1 MAQERLSIE
10 QEMELREN
18 MVSSISPDYAKYTS
32 MIPKFQEYARNST
45 DKFKNRKL
53 FTEKVINSDCGSK
66 ALVLYSQTGR
76 RTKVISIER
85 CHNRFCPLCSFIE
98 QKKDT
103 QRVEYIMQR
112 ASQVEDSA
120 LLAFTLSYP
129 NCSGDQLN
137 DEIKLLNT
145 SFKKFSRQL
154 EREGYLLGSFR
165 KLEVTYNDD
174 TNTFNP
180 HLHVLFHIRKSL
192 YFGTEYYK
200 EADVWRQ
207 IWSRCSNREDIKNF
221 YVRCF
226 DPSRDTLS
234 ASFIKEYSFYSVKPS
249 EMMHSQEVFD
259 YMVSALKSKQV
270 YTLGGTLLEYG
281 LYYDENKDSLRKS
294 KAFATCSDDH
304 ISDLFSHIGLVSFD
318 FDSGL
323 YYVEQFDELPRPLLM
338 SDVEFG
344 RLFNCSHLLSYD
356 LFLDPFILDG
366 FMQGASIEALLK
378 LDVLRYLAS

>member
-1 MAQERLSIE
+1 MKRQTLSIE

-18 MVSSISPDYAKYTS
+18 MVSSISPDYAQYTS
-32 MIPKFQEYARNST
+32 MIPRFQEFARNST

-103 QRVEYIMQR
+103 QRVEYIMQQ

-129 NCSGDQLN
+129 NCSGTQLN
-137 DEIKLLNT
+137 DEIKLLN
-145 SFKKFSRQL
+145 SSYNKFYKQL
-154 EREGYLLGSFR
+154 EREGYMLGSFR

-180 HLHVLFHIRKSL
+180 HLHVLFHIRKSG
-192 YFGTEYYK
+192 YFHTQYYRTPA
-200 EADVWRQ
+200 EWLS
-207 IWSRCSNREDIKNF
+207 IWSRCSNRFDIVNF
-221 YVRCF
+221 YVRSY
-226 DPSRDTLS
+226 DPDRNVLNSE
-234 ASFIKEYSFYSVKPS
+234 FIREYSFYSVKPS
-249 EMMHSQEVFD
+249 NLMHSQEVFD

-281 LYYDENKDSLRKS
+281 LYYDDNKDSLRKS
-294 KAFATCSDDH
+294 KAFAEYSSEN
-304 ISDLFSHIGLVSFD
+304 ISVVYSHIGFISFD
-318 FDSGL
+318 FDSGS
-323 YYVEQFDELPRPLLM
+323 YYVDQFDELPRPLLM
-338 SDVEFG
+338 SDAEFG

-366 FMQGASIEALLK
+366 FMQGASIESLLK

>member
-1 MAQERLSIE
+1 MAHERLSIE

-18 MVSSISPDYAKYTS
+18 MVSSISPDYAQYTQ
-32 MIPKFQEYARNST
+32 MIPKFQEFARNST

-103 QRVEYIMQR
+103 QRVEYIMQQ

-129 NCSGDQLN
+129 NCSGAQLN

-174 TNTFNP
+174 SDSYNP
-180 HLHVLFHIRKSL
+180 HLHVLFHVRKSL
-192 YFGTEYYK
+192 YFGTPYYK
-200 EADVWRQ
+200 DADVWRQ
-207 IWSRCSNREDIKNF
+207 IWSRCSDREDITNF
-221 YVRCF
+221 YIRAF
-226 DPSRDTLS
+226 DPSRDTLNS
-234 ASFIKEYSFYSVKPS
+234 KFIKEYSFYSVKPVQL
-249 EMMHSQEVFD
+249 MHSQEVFD

-270 YTLGGTLLEYG
+270 YTLGGTLLEFG
-281 LYYDENKDSLRKS
+281 LYYDENKDSIRKT
-294 KAFATCSDDH
+294 KALTNNYSDNVSV
-304 ISDLFSHIGLVSFD
+304 IYSHIGFVSFD
-318 FDSGL
+318 FDSGT
-323 YYVEQFDELPRPLLM
+323 YYVEQFDVLPRPLLM
-338 SDVEFG
+338 SDAEFG